1 LTDWLPLLPASDS
14 DGDELLILLDASG
27 SMAGVKLES
36 AKRAVRAVAALAG
49 SKARARAAIFRKG
62 LGPLVSL
69 GGGALENW
77 LRVVEARGSTDVLAA
92 LSGAAAAFEG
102 DGRRRVFLVS
112 DGLDKGGGGIA
123 AEARKRGEELRQ
135 ARVQLTAFAV
145 GADSDR
151 EFLAALTLDGAI
163 GQVLDVR
170 DADSL
175 PPALTEAFGRGS
187 FAPGGPVLPLR
198 PPGAPLTFAGLPPI
212 GAVVKTRTADGAFLL
227 AATPAGDPVFAWHR
241 VARVAAFA
249 GLPGS
254 AEAPAYVNPGDLWR
268 DVFFALAGP
277 RLEASAV
284 LGGGRVSVEGVP
296 GDAAAVVLTQ
306 GGARAVAYRR
316 DGRVLEGDAAGL
328 RPGPA
333 ALSSL
338 TGEALGPVFVEA
350 PVPDE
355 ASPHATP
362 VQARGLEGLRGSPE
376 TASPSSSLAL
386 AGLLALVA
394 AVFLPRRPSL

>member
-1 LTDWLPLLPASDS
+1 
-14 DGDELLILLDASG
+14 
-27 SMAGVKLES
+27 MAGVKLES
-36 AKRAVRAVAALAG
+36 ARRAVRAVATLAG
-49 SKARARAAIFRKG
+49 SKARARAAVFRKA
-62 LGPLVSL
+62 LEPPVALR
-69 GGGALENW
+69 GGALEDW
-77 LRVVEARGSTDVLAA
+77 LRGVEARGSTDVLAA

-102 DGRRRVFLVS
+102 GAGRRRVFLVS

-123 AEARKRGEELRQ
+123 AEARRRGEELRQ

-145 GADSDR
+145 GADADR
-151 EFLAALTLDGAI
+151 EFLGALTLDGAI

-170 DADSL
+170 DAESL

-187 FAPGGPVLPLR
+187 LAPGGPVSSLR

-212 GAVVKTRTADGAFLL
+212 GAVVKTRAADGAFLL
-227 AATPAGDPVFAWHR
+227 AATAAGDPVFAWHR
-241 VARVAAFA
+241 AARVVAFA

-268 DVFFALAGP
+268 DVLTALAGS

-284 LGGGRVSVEGVP
+284 LGGGRVSVEGLP

-306 GGARAVAYRR
+306 GGARAVAYRA
-316 DGRVLEGDAAGL
+316 DGRTLEGDAAGL

-362 VQARGLEGLRGSPE
+362 VRSRGLEELRGSAE
-376 TASPSSSLAL
+376 SAAPSSALAL
-386 AGLLALVA
+386 AGLVALVA
-394 AVFLPRRPSL
+394 AVFLPRRPSS